1 MVVAVKNP
9 HVYSRTS
16 NIENPRGTAKQTTES
31 SGLKGPATAD
41 FPHDLKTI
49 LWQFLREEGAR
60 IEATTD
66 LKGTTM
72 GAISDA
78 RYARGDSQGD

>member
-31 SGLKGPATAD
+31 SGLKGPAT
-41 FPHDLKTI
+41 DLKTI